1 MYASLTQSTGAGL
14 SGVEQ
19 QSSRWDRKQVG
30 GRCGEGMSDTQ
41 ERVSKEDNKTVS
53 VMHQEWNLLVLSI

>member
-1 MYASLTQSTGAGL
+1 M
-14 SGVEQ
+14 
-19 QSSRWDRKQVG
+19 G